1 MRAVERG
8 IISLMESYQSQEV
21 NVIVGAGVTG
31 LTTAYLLTREG
42 KKCIILE
49 KNKEIGGCCHSFKL
63 DDIIFDLGPHFFFYN
78 PDFEAERFMMYLL
91 EEEKIIKKRF
101 RFSIFQ
107 NNKHWK
113 FPIGL
118 IDMLLYPMEYKLQLL
133 KRLFTK
139 RKKGDIDAV
148 DAKHEMVKKIGI
160 TYYNKTIAPMLKSKA
175 LLPGSQIHR
184 DWLRRVDRNINNEKE
199 PFLPIPPLKHIWI
212 TIQQVLYQAYLYPA
226 KGYDIFTQKL
236 WEKFNSLNGET
247 VLDCGKITIKTD
259 KNLIS
264 KVVVNDKEYLTKNVI
279 WTGSVNELNDAI
291 GSNAPKIKYVKVI
304 IVFLSYN
311 QKKRIRRPYGYL
323 YYPDKNLIFNR
334 VYYPSSIF
342 GRQSPDNREGICFEL
357 NYLDKLDSLTDKEII
372 DHTIIDADK
381 LGLFKK
387 EQLRQSK
394 VLDYENKIKETFK
407 DVHRCR
413 NLYSIG
419 RLGGYYFCMTPAA
432 VNQGIKMARHLLQKQ
447 SNVL

>member
-1 MRAVERG
+1 MG
-8 IISLMESYQSQEV
+8 SCQSQEV
-21 NVIVGAGVTG
+21 NVIVGAGITG
-31 LTTAYLLTREG
+31 LTAAYRLSCAGER
-42 KKCIILE
+42 CVVLE
-49 KNKEIGGCCHSFKL
+49 KNNQIGGSCRTIKL

-78 PDFEAERFMMYLL
+78 PDFEAERFMMSLL
-91 EEEKIIKKRF
+91 KDEEIIKKRF
-101 RFSIFQ
+101 RFSICR
-107 NNKHWK
+107 NGKHWK
-113 FPIGL
+113 FPIGI
-118 IDMLLYPMEYKLQLL
+118 IDMILYPMEYKLHLL
-133 KRLFTK
+133 SRLFGK
-139 RKKGDIDAV
+139 RKKSDDNAIS
-148 DAKHEMVKKIGI
+148 AKHEMIEKLGI
-160 TYYNKTIAPMLKSKA
+160 TYYENTIAPMIQNKA
-175 LLPGSQIHR
+175 LLPGNKIHR
-184 DWLRRVDRNINNEKE
+184 DWLSRVDRNVFNEKE
-199 PFLPIPPLKHIWI
+199 PFTPISPIKHILI
-212 TIQQVLYQAYLYPA
+212 TLRQILYQAYLYPA
-226 KGYDIFTQKL
+226 KGYDMFTQKL

-247 VLDCGKITIKTD
+247 VLDCGKIIIKTD
-259 KNLIS
+259 RNLIT

-291 GSNAPKIKYVKVI
+291 GSNAPKIRYVKVI

-394 VLDYENKIKETFK
+394 IIRLGECLPVYDLDYEKKINNTFK
-407 DVHRCR
+407 DVHQYR
-413 NLYSIG
+413 NLFSIG
-419 RLGGYYFCMTPAA
+419 RLGGYYFCMSPAA
-432 VNQGIKMARHLLQKQ
+432 VSQGMKIAKYLMK
-447 SNVL
+447 S